1 MLGISTDEKTV
12 ENEYQVTEFVL
23 ESRRTT
29 IHGTADIVGISFWSV
44 HSIMKDNVNM
54 CPTATDFV
62 LRHLGVEQK
71 ENRIDTC
78 QDFRQR
84 S

>member
-29 IHGTADIVGISFWSV
+29 IYETADIVGISFWSV
-44 HSIMKDNVNM
+44 HSIM
-54 CPTATDFV
+54 TA
-62 LRHLGVEQK
+62 L
-71 ENRIDTC
+71 
-78 QDFRQR
+78 
-84 S
+84 